1 MGAKRE
7 LRDKRD
13 TIDGRI
19 LAHLETLGEGEGKGV
34 RASQLVEALGAPWQ
48 AVAKS
53 LRRLVGSRR
62 VLVTEVEHQDH
73 RYRVRRVRYYRQNLG
88 MVATL
93 PEWLAPRVHVVQSA
107 RLVKGRAGDG

>member
-1 MGAKRE
+1 VGAKRE
-7 LRDKRD
+7 LRDKQNAV
-13 TIDGRI
+13 DGRI
-19 LAHLETLGEGEGKGV
+19 LAHLETLGEDEGKGV
-34 RASQLVEALGAPWQ
+34 RASQLVQVLGVPWQ

-53 LRRLVGSRR
+53 LRRLVGIRR

-73 RYRVRRVRYYRQNLG
+73 RYRVRRVCYYRRNLG

-93 PEWLAPRVHVVQSA
+93 PEWLAPRVHVVHSA

>member
-1 MGAKRE
+1 MGVT
-7 LRDKRD
+7 RDKRD
-13 TIDGRI
+13 KRDAIDGRI

-34 RASQLVEALGAPWQ
+34 RASQLVEALGLPWQ

-53 LRRLVGSRR
+53 LRRLAASRR
-62 VLVTEVEHQDH
+62 VLVTEVEHQGP
-73 RYRVRRVRYYRQNLG
+73 RYRVRRVLYYRRNVG

>member
-1 MGAKRE
+1 MGVKRE
-7 LRDKRD
+7 LRDKQDAVDR
-13 TIDGRI
+13 RI
-19 LAHLETLGEGEGKGV
+19 LAHLEMLGEGEGV
-34 RASQLVEALGAPWQ
+34 RASQLVEALGLPWQ

-73 RYRVRRVRYYRQNLG
+73 RYRVRRVRYYRRNLG

-93 PEWLAPRVHVVQSA
+93 PEWLAPRVHAVQSA
-107 RLVKGRAGDG
+107 RLIKGRASEG